1 MAMDIRKLSR
11 SSCSNVFSSCSTAIV
26 QFLFHRQI
34 WDQTIIFEDN
44 AGTHYRT
51 EASSTLRQTGRRA
64 LVLLLA
70 VGCLRLLKVST
81 TTKVSSEVVS
91 EASGA
96 STVDA

>member
-1 MAMDIRKLSR
+1 MYLVVAVLL
-11 SSCSNVFSSCSTAIV
+11 FV
-26 QFLFHRQI
+26 QFLFHRQK

-70 VGCLRLLKVST
+70 VGCLRLLKVLLLR
-81 TTKVSSEVVS
+81 
-91 EASGA
+91 
-96 STVDA
+96 